1 MKLILNDNIEC
12 LVTINYR
19 KTNIDGQR
27 IPLFTNKKFKCSY
40 RAVNQIAFNIDRVET
55 IANGIIRING
65 DILTQDYDVYD
76 GEVTIFNSKHDI
88 IKINRCRNLLDSR
101 IVDFTE
107 LVIE

>member
-1 MKLILNDNIEC
+1 MKLILNDDIEC
-12 LVTINYR
+12 FVTINYK

-27 IPLFTNKKFKCSY
+27 EPLFTNKKFYCSY
-40 RAVNQIAFNIDRVET
+40 KAVNQIAFNSNRVET

-65 DILTQDYDVYD
+65 DILEKDYDVYD
-76 GEVTIFNSKHDI
+76 GEVTIFGSKHDI